1 MNPNRFKE
9 FVERGKEIFLK
20 IRQKYPDIKAYLV
33 LSNPL
38 GQCNITDS
46 VKEIFD
52 NFKESII
59 DCDKK
64 IKLSILLE
72 ELKVN
77 KKLSKEKIEIIK
89 KQINDISRDIE
100 IKSDVNI
107 ELRFDI
113 LNYSLI
119 NKLRKDD
126 LIDKE
131 LTLQTAA
138 SIRIVVLNYE
148 KLKKESKVDYL
159 S

>member
-1 MNPNRFKE
+1 RE
-9 FVERGKEIFLK
+9 
-20 IRQKYPDIKAYLV
+20 
-33 LSNPL
+33 
-38 GQCNITDS
+38 
-46 VKEIFD
+46 
-52 NFKESII
+52 
-59 DCDKK
+59 
-64 IKLSILLE
+64 
-72 ELKVN
+72 
-77 KKLSKEKIEIIK
+77 
-89 KQINDISRDIE
+89 IE

-131 LTLQTAA
+131 LTPQTAA